1 MKNKINFL
9 YNNYSFLKEKFIN
22 KNFFFYF
29 FYFLL
34 KYFNNKIFI
43 YLFFFKFK
51 LYYLLNFR
59 LNLTYNYKNNL
70 NFSWLKK
77 FYKNIKFNEPYKFIY
92 NSKDAKTLF
101 IDLTYDNKGYS
112 ICLNEKDLFL
122 WYIGKKDLI
131 FLNFH
136 FFIKNNILFFL
147 KNNYISY
154 NFFNNY
160 RFDLFNFYLNKFKYN
175 NLRWLNK
182 IYIFKKFKKVSFII
196 KNKFFR
202 EFGRFFW
209 KTKLLYWFEY
219 YKLIKN
225 NLNLFNLFFYFFKL
239 NCLNYFYLF
248 ETIIFSKYFLLI
260 NYYNIRLKYFGY
272 FYNVF
277 LKYFYDNYFFN
288 FYLFDFYWYLI
299 YFRVFF
305 YRYFRYNSSL
315 KAIDSIYGS
324 FQHVEK
330 LYIYFSNLM
339 LDTTYIDEWLINN
352 NLCGK
357 KINLLFLKGLFL
369 LDENF
374 NIKRRPWHSFY
385 KRFYDIL
392 YYIKINKNKFKV
404 FNQLYK
410 ILYKIMYFIKHNKYY
425 LRKKSFRLKPWRR
438 GVQVYL

>member
-1 MKNKINFL
+1 MKYFDNNFL
-9 YNNYSFLKEKFIN
+9 LNI
-22 KNFFFYF
+22 FFFELKFNYLLYF
-29 FYFLL
+29 KLD
-34 KYFNNKIFI
+34 FI
-43 YLFFFKFK
+43 Y
-51 LYYLLNFR
+51 Y
-59 LNLTYNYKNNL
+59 YKNNL

-77 FYKNIKFNEPYKFIY
+77 FYKNIKFNEPYKFVY
-92 NSKDAKTLF
+92 NSKDAKTSF
-101 IDLTYDNKGYS
+101 IDLTYDKKGYS
-112 ICLNEKDLFL
+112 ICVNEKDLFL
-122 WYIGKKDLI
+122 WYTGKKDII
-131 FLNFH
+131 FLNLH
-136 FFIKNNILFFL
+136 FFIKNNILYFL
-147 KNNYISY
+147 KKNYISY
-154 NFFNNY
+154 NYN
-160 RFDLFNFYLNKFKYN
+160 LFNSHKINLFKFYLNQNIKL
-175 NLRWLNK
+175 NLKWLNK
-182 IYIFKKFKKVSFII
+182 IFLFKKFKKVSFII

-225 NLNLFNLFFYFFKL
+225 NLNLFNLFIYYFKL
-239 NCLNYFYLF
+239 NCLSFFYLF
-248 ETIIFSKYFLLI
+248 ESLIFSKYFLLI
-260 NYYNIRLKYFGY
+260 NYYIIRLKYFGY
-272 FYNVF
+272 FYNIF

-288 FYLFDFYWYLI
+288 FYLFDFYWHLI

-339 LDTTYIDEWLINN
+339 LDTTYIDDWLSKN
-352 NLCGK
+352 NLCAK

-392 YYIKINKNKFKV
+392 YYIKLHRKKYKV

-410 ILYKIMYFIKHNKYY
+410 ILYKILYFVKYNKYHF
-425 LRKKSFRLKPWRR
+425 RKKSFRLKPWRR